1 MGHIHRDILISKA
14 AQVELLVLDV
24 DGVLTDG
31 RIVYTSDGEQI
42 LAFHVRD
49 GLGMK
54 LVAECGV
61 QVAIISARKG
71 AALERRAAELGIDLL
86 FQGVTDKAACL
97 KKLLDNLGLTR
108 EKVAAVG
115 DDWVDLPVLKCVG
128 LSVIVSDAASNM
140 SDYVDFVTE
149 KPGGAGAVREV
160 CELILKA
167 KKKWAHCFDKFL
179 GFSA

>member
-31 RIVYTSDGEQI
+31 RIVYTSRGDQI
-42 LAFHVRD
+42 LAFHVHD
-49 GLGMK
+49 GLGIK
-54 LVAECGV
+54 LVAGCGV
-61 QVAIISARKG
+61 KVAIISARKG
-71 AALERRAAELGIDLL
+71 TALERRAAELGIDLL
-86 FQGVTDKAACL
+86 FQGVSDKAVCL
-97 KKLLDNLGLTR
+97 EKLLDNLGLVR
-108 EKVAAVG
+108 EQVAAVG
-115 DDWVDLPVLKCVG
+115 DDWVDLPVLKYVG
-128 LSVIVSDAASNM
+128 LSVIVRDAASNM
-140 SDYVDFVTE
+140 SDYVDYVTE

-179 GFSA
+179 GSSA